1 MSNSEDFG
9 LTRYRGTERFY
20 NPPAV
25 RRYHESQ
32 KKHQPS
38 PRRQLWKSL
47 KYESRLDSS
56 DAEARTDSEEST
68 LSRPNSVSL
77 PSSSSSSSSRDAAS
91 SNLDRI
97 IESVTP
103 YVKAQTFPEARM
115 RGWSPEEAFYYLED
129 LWEAFREWSVYG
141 VGVPLLLNGCDLVKQ
156 YYVPY
161 LSGIQLYV
169 NPQRLSDVGSGNWE
183 AERWTNGVVVNR
195 GQSRHNL
202 MNLNAQMLYGLSLR
216 DSHPFSPSSNSP
228 GKPIYEY
235 LETEPPYVRKPLY
248 DQILNLASKF
258 PGLNVYRSCDI
269 LPASWFSVAWYPI
282 YRIPVGPTLQ
292 SLEASFLTFHHL
304 SMHSPG
310 KNQPG
315 SHVAACAR
323 KGDALKISL
332 PIFGLAS
339 YKLKDSILLPGE
351 SEERKQ
357 ARALLLDAK
366 NWLQCLDVKLPDL
379 EFFQSRNIGRG

>member
-248 DQILNLASKF
+248 DQGSMCTEAVIYCLLVGSLLHGTQYTEYLLAQLYKVLRHLF
-258 PGLNVYRSCDI
+258 LRSI
-269 LPASWFSVAWYPI
+269 I
-282 YRIPVGPTLQ
+282 YRCILQ
-292 SLEASFLTFHHL
+292 A
-304 SMHSPG
+304 
-310 KNQPG
+310 
-315 SHVAACAR
+315 
-323 KGDALKISL
+323 KISQ
-332 PIFGLAS
+332 GRM
-339 YKLKDSILLPGE
+339 LLPVPG
-351 SEERKQ
+351 
-357 ARALLLDAK
+357 RATL
-366 NWLQCLDVKLPDL
+366 
-379 EFFQSRNIGRG
+379 